1 MMKKRYIL
9 LFYALFNF
17 IAWNYFGLA
26 LIVVI
31 GLSFYY
37 LKIIELKKWHHKLLL
52 IFILTFIF
60 NISSTFW
67 LLKTSWWES
76 LLAFLVN
83 SGLMLIPLFLA
94 LNFKNKIFY
103 SYTFFWISFEMFHAN
118 WDFSW
123 PWLTFGNALGNL
135 HFLVQWYSVLGVYGG
150 SLWLILLGYF
160 LYKII
165 LDNNSRKTIFQ
176 FFSLLLI
183 PSIISLLMY
192 SFEFSEKE
200 EPLKIITYIT
210 LDDKESNYEKIK
222 KLFLK
227 IKNKPELDFLISPE
241 IFLSKTNLSNLKEK
255 EESIYLKK
263 IIRTFPSTNILW
275 GVELINKKQQLFNTI
290 MYSKNGSY
298 SFRTKKKYVPFREYV
313 PSILRDLIG
322 ANFYTKNIIDNHNY
336 IISET
341 KIFPILCY
349 ESIFSSFVARNSIN
363 SKAIFLL
370 ASEEFMNKSY
380 FGKKQYLNIVRL
392 RAIENK
398 RYLLK
403 CSTTNGISCIIN
415 EKGDV
420 TKYISKDVDT
430 FNLPSIKDNSIYQI
444 IISSI

>member
-135 HFLVQWYSVLGVYGG
+135 HFLVQWYSVLGAYGG

-227 IKNKPELDFLISPE
+227 I
-241 IFLSKTNLSNLKEK
+241 
-255 EESIYLKK
+255 
-263 IIRTFPSTNILW
+263 
-275 GVELINKKQQLFNTI
+275 
-290 MYSKNGSY
+290 
-298 SFRTKKKYVPFREYV
+298 
-313 PSILRDLIG
+313 
-322 ANFYTKNIIDNHNY
+322 
-336 IISET
+336 
-341 KIFPILCY
+341 
-349 ESIFSSFVARNSIN
+349 
-363 SKAIFLL
+363 
-370 ASEEFMNKSY
+370 
-380 FGKKQYLNIVRL
+380 
-392 RAIENK
+392 
-398 RYLLK
+398 
-403 CSTTNGISCIIN
+403 
-415 EKGDV
+415 
-420 TKYISKDVDT
+420 
-430 FNLPSIKDNSIYQI
+430 
-444 IISSI
+444 